1 MTRIDFYFNAG
12 DKYEVMRKLVVKIL
26 QAGKSVFIFTRDAAS
41 RKRIDQY
48 LWSTLP
54 LSFIPHVE
62 CTHPLASYTPVVIGE
77 NLSILLKPEVLLNF
91 DKDLPDGF
99 ARFERM
105 LEIVSENADDRILS
119 RDRFRFFK
127 ERGYPVFTHDLKA
140 DK

>member
-1 MTRIDFYFNAG
+1 MTRIDFYFNAD
-12 DKYEVMRKLVVKIL
+12 DKYQVMRKLVVKIL
-26 QAGKSVFIFTRDAAS
+26 HAGKSVFILTRDAAT

-48 LWSTLP
+48 LWSTQP

-62 CTHPLASYTPVVIGE
+62 CRHPLASLTPVVIGD
-77 NLSILLKPEVLLNF
+77 NSSFLLKPEVLLNF

-99 ARFERM
+99 SRFERM
-105 LEIVSENADDRILS
+105 LEIVSENGDDRDSS